1 MSKIIKFNTE
11 ARSKLKKGIDILAN
25 SVKVTLGPM
34 GRNVILEQ
42 PYGPPRVTKDGVS
55 VAKEVDL
62 SDPFENAGAQLIKST
77 ASKTCDDVGDGT
89 STSSVLT
96 QAIISEGIK
105 NLEAG
110 ANPVDLNK
118 GINIAVK
125 AVVNYIKT
133 HSIKV
138 EDDLNKIKQ
147 VATVSANNDP
157 EIGELIASAFEQ
169 VSKDGVITIESSSNA
184 DTTISI
190 VEGLQL
196 DRGYASPYFA
206 TNTETAECVLENPYI
221 LLYDGKINNVKDMIH
236 ILESVLNSTK
246 PLLIIANDIDS
257 EALSTLVINKIK
269 NNFKLCMIK
278 SPGFGESQT
287 EYLKDTAAITGGRV
301 ISEAYTDGLKGS
313 SIQDLGSAE
322 KVIITRDTTTIV
334 NGNSNKEEL
343 EKRINSI
350 KESLKHDDSA
360 NTRNRLAR
368 ISGGVAILY
377 VGANSE
383 MEMNEKKDRVEDAL
397 CATRAAIEEGI
408 VPGGGTAYIEAR
420 KELALIKNE
429 YSGDIATGINI
440 IMNAITIPLYTIAEN
455 AGINGG
461 IVVNEVMKLSD
472 GFMGYNAK
480 TNAYVNML
488 NAGIVDPAKV
498 SRVALENA
506 ASVASLVLTTGC
518 VICNNDKNEQA
529 SLGV

>member
-206 TNTETAECVLENPYI
+206 TNTETAECELENPYI

-343 EKRINSI
+343 AKRINSI

-408 VPGGGTAYIEAR
+408 VPGGGTAYIEAG